1 MFYLFVADPT
11 NVEPPLASF
20 AAMDERELGEG
31 ASMTVIK
38 HLKEIKA
45 QSVKH
50 YGKENILGET
60 EARETMLGVSFTFPN
75 NFHLFIHRICDL

>member
-1 MFYLFVADPT
+1 M
-11 NVEPPLASF
+11 EPPLASF
-20 AAMDERELGEG
+20 AAMDERELGEA
-31 ASMTVIK
+31 ASMTVLK

-60 EARETMLGVSFTFPN
+60 EARETMLGVSFMFPSSLQPL
-75 NFHLFIHRICDL
+75 HSLDLRLVISYGHDN